1 METTYPVHPDG
12 KEKGVR
18 ISSSLSPLSFSR
30 RGAGGEVSS
39 LQLKGAKY
47 LSIAFHI
54 FILAFIY
61 TPLNAQTSLDYYI
74 QKAYNNNPVI
84 KENTNNIKINA
95 TEKQLIEAQYSSPQV
110 SLTSNYLFTP
120 FFNSEGKIINNVPS
134 PQAIGYDDAI
144 TNGGLYSILLN
155 LDKNIFNQKTVEAYQ
170 KEFDVSTQ
178 KINFD
183 ITSTKH
189 QIDKDITTQYLKC
202 LQQLKLYS
210 INEEIIKIID
220 DELTIMRSLVENG
233 MIKQSDYIQ
242 LKIEADNQRIN
253 SKQILS
259 DYYRELLQ
267 LNNLCGIA
275 DTTFRSLNTISLT
288 FENIKSESNFFRQ
301 YSLDSLR
308 LYATREAFEA
318 KYNPVLNVFVNAGLN
333 AVALDN
339 IQRRFGMSAG
349 FNLSW
354 VLMDGDQKS
363 LNRQKTELSL
373 MNIDIYKTNYLTG
386 RENQLS
392 IAAKQIE
399 LNRNMLA
406 GIRSQLAI
414 YKDLLEVLRLQL
426 SNGQLSVVDY
436 LVTLRN
442 YIELQKTEITA
453 EINEQ
458 LSINEYNYWNW

>member
-1 METTYPVHPDG
+1 
-12 KEKGVR
+12 
-18 ISSSLSPLSFSR
+18 
-30 RGAGGEVSS
+30 
-39 LQLKGAKY
+39 
-47 LSIAFHI
+47 
-54 FILAFIY
+54 
-61 TPLNAQTSLDYYI
+61 
-74 QKAYNNNPVI
+74 
-84 KENTNNIKINA
+84 
-95 TEKQLIEAQYSSPQV
+95 
-110 SLTSNYLFTP
+110 
-120 FFNSEGKIINNVPS
+120 
-134 PQAIGYDDAI
+134 
-144 TNGGLYSILLN
+144 
-155 LDKNIFNQKTVEAYQ
+155 
-170 KEFDVSTQ
+170 
-178 KINFD
+178 
-183 ITSTKH
+183 
-189 QIDKDITTQYLKC
+189 
-202 LQQLKLYS
+202 
-210 INEEIIKIID
+210 
-220 DELTIMRSLVENG
+220 MRSLVENG

-288 FENIKSESNFFRQ
+288 FEKIKSESNFFRQ

-399 LNRNMLA
+399 LNRYMLA